1 MKCYI
6 NGLGSIGIQSLGFNV
21 WSDEPCMI
29 NISNKVAHP
38 SYKELIPA
46 GALRRMSASVKMGIY
61 AAHQAMQEAHVNYP
75 DAIITGTGL
84 GCLQDSEKFLDAMIE
99 NDEEYLTP
107 TSFIQSTHNTVA
119 AQIALQLC
127 CKAYNFTYVNGANS
141 FEAALFDAM
150 LQIASFGANSVL
162 VGGIDETSTQFD
174 RLFQL
179 SGLYK
184 TEGASIDFKKPSSS
198 GACLA
203 EGANFFVL
211 SNERQQESYAQLVDV
226 HYFNRPQETVLS
238 EVEGFLGKNSLQIED
253 IDLVFL
259 GYNADSQDQG
269 FFETYASL
277 FPASSHAYYQH
288 LSGSFFTAS
297 AFGLKLAAEVLK
309 IQQLPSNIIYNDIK
323 PKQLKTILLINQSR
337 GVDNSLVLI
346 QSC

>member
-1 MKCYI
+1 MECYI
-6 NGLGSIGIQSLGFNV
+6 NGLGSVGIQSLDFNV
-21 WSDEPCMI
+21 RNDEPCVLK
-29 NISNKVAHP
+29 STNKAIHP

-46 GALRRMSASVKMGIY
+46 AALRRMSTSVKMGIY
-61 AAHQAMQEAHVNYP
+61 ASHQAMQDAQVENL

-84 GCLQDSEKFLDAMIE
+84 GCLQDSEKFLEAMIE

-119 AQIALQLC
+119 AQIALQLG

-141 FEAALFDAM
+141 FEAALLDAM
-150 LQIASFGANSVL
+150 IQITSCNADSAL

-184 TEGASIDFKKPSSS
+184 AEDASIDFKKPSSP

-211 SNERQQESYAQLVDV
+211 SNKRNKESYARLIDV
-226 HYFNRPQETVLS
+226 HYFNRPQQTIQL
-238 EVEGFLGKNSLQIED
+238 EVEGFLQRNKLNINE

-259 GYNADSQDQG
+259 GYNADSQDQRH
-269 FFETYASL
+269 FEEYASL
-277 FPASSHAYYQH
+277 FPEIAHAYYQH

-297 AFGLKLAAEVLK
+297 AYGLKLAAEVLK
-309 IQQLPSNIIYNDIK
+309 NQEVPTNIIYNDIK

-337 GVDNSLVLI
+337 GVDHSLVLI